1 MKKTIALLTIPFV
14 SWLVASGNA
23 QDTKRADD
31 MQNCPL
37 LAQHTAGDS
46 HHAAVEKH
54 GEQAMGFPQD
64 KTTHHFRMALD
75 GGTIE
80 VTANDPKDAADS
92 EAIRIHLSHIAT
104 VFAMGDFSTPMFVH
118 DSVPPGVTS
127 MKLLK
132 AVIRYRYEEVPAG
145 GRVRIESADPV
156 AVAAV
161 HDFLRFQMT
170 EHQTGDSLEVVAH

>member
-1 MKKTIALLTIPFV
+1 MKKIIVLLTITLV
-14 SWLVASGNA
+14 VWLAASANA
-23 QDTKRADD
+23 QDAKPADH
-31 MQNCPL
+31 MQNCPM

-46 HHAAVEKH
+46 HHATVERH
-54 GEQAMGFPQD
+54 GDQAMGFPHDQ
-64 KTTHHFRMALD
+64 TTHHFRLAAE
-75 GGTIE
+75 GGAIE
-80 VTANDPKDAADS
+80 VTANDPKDTANT

-104 VFAMGDFSTPMFVH
+104 VFATGDFSMPMFVH

-132 AVIRYRYEEVPAG
+132 AAIRYRYEEVPAG
-145 GRVRIESADPV
+145 ARVRIESADPV

-161 HDFLRFQMT
+161 QDFLRFQIT